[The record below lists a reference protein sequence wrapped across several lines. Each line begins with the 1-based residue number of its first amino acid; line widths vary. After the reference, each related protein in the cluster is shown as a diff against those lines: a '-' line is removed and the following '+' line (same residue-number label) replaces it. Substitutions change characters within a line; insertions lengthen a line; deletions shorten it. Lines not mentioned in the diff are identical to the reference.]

1 MTICTSFV
9 PAGLSHDGPH
19 VYPQEMSTARL
30 IDGRAISAEIH
41 AETRARVAA
50 LREKTGIIPGITFV
64 RVGEDP
70 ASQAYVRMKG
80 VKAAELGIHSDTIVL
95 PESTHQAELLALIG
109 QLNGNPQVHG
119 ILVQAPLPR
128 QILENEIFSAIKPEK
143 DVDGFHPINVGK
155 LLLGQNPLFKPCTPA
170 GVHELLIR
178 SQIPLAGAEVAVL
191 GRGNIVGKPMAA
203 ILLQKDTHADA
214 TVTLLHS
221 RSRHIAEH
229 CRRAD
234 IIIAAMGQAHF
245 VKADMVKP
253 GAVVIDVGVNRI
265 DDPQAKNG
273 SRLVGDV
280 DFEAVREVAG
290 AITPNPGGVG
300 PMTIAML
307 LANTVRAAE
316 LAAGTR

>member
-1 MTICTSFV
+1 
-9 PAGLSHDGPH
+9 
-19 VYPQEMSTARL
+19 MSTARL
-30 IDGRAISAEIH
+30 IDGKVISAQIH
-41 AETRARVAA
+41 GETRERARA
-50 LREKTGIIPGITFV
+50 LRERGLVPGITFV

-80 VKAAELGIHSDTIVL
+80 AKADELGIRSDTIVL
-95 PESTHQAELLALIG
+95 PETTPQTELLALIDR
-109 QLNGNPQVHG
+109 LNRDPQVHG

-128 QILENEIFSAIKPEK
+128 QIRENEIFSAIDYRK
-143 DVDGFHPINVGK
+143 DVDGFHPVNVGK
-155 LLLGQNPLFKPCTPA
+155 LLLGQDPLFRPCTPA

-178 SQIPLAGAEVAVL
+178 TGVPTAGAEVVIL

-203 ILLQKDTHADA
+203 MLLQKDKHADA

-221 RSRHIAEH
+221 RSRDIPAH

-234 IIIAAMGQAHF
+234 ILIAAMGQAHF
-245 VKADMVKP
+245 VQADMVKP
-253 GAVVIDVGVNRI
+253 GAVVIDVGVNRVE
-265 DDPQAKNG
+265 DSTSPKG
-273 SRLVGDV
+273 YRLVGDV
-280 DFEAVREVAG
+280 DFDAVRQVAG

-316 LAAGTR
+316 AAQPSS

>member
-1 MTICTSFV
+1 
-9 PAGLSHDGPH
+9 
-19 VYPQEMSTARL
+19 MSSARL
-30 IDGRAISAEIH
+30 IDGKAISAQIH
-41 AETRARVAA
+41 SETKARVAA
-50 LREKTGIIPGITFV
+50 LREQRGVTPGITFV

-80 VKAAELGIHSDTIVL
+80 TKAAELGIRSDTIVL
-95 PESTHQAELLALIG
+95 EEKTSQPELLALIER
-109 QLNGNPQVHG
+109 LNRDPQVHG

-128 QILENEIFSAIKPEK
+128 HLKEDEIFSAIDYRK
-143 DVDGFHPINVGK
+143 DVDGFHPVNVGK

-178 SQIPLAGAEVAVL
+178 SQVPLSGAEVVVL

-203 ILLQKDTHADA
+203 ILMQKDKHADA
-214 TVTLLHS
+214 TVTVLHS
-221 RSRHIAEH
+221 RSKNIAEH

-234 IIIAAMGQAHF
+234 IIVAAMGQALF

-253 GAVVIDVGVNRI
+253 GAVVIDVGVNRV
-265 DDPQAKNG
+265 DDPKAKNG
-273 SRLVGDV
+273 YRLVGDV
-280 DFEAVREVAG
+280 DFEAVRQVAG

-307 LANTVRAAE
+307 LSNTVRAAE
-316 LAAGTR
+316 MAA